1 MGWDMGADVG
11 EKAEPW
17 QGQTEGQV
25 IRRRKNIQR
34 AEPGAGPFGMD
45 RVKHTPSAS
54 TASSRPLLASVWVG
68 SQAEELCSRLAAVSS
83 CG

>member
-1 MGWDMGADVG
+1 LSCLYQGRLESMGWDMGADVG

-34 AEPGAGPFGMD
+34 AEPG
-45 RVKHTPSAS
+45 
-54 TASSRPLLASVWVG
+54 LLAW
-68 SQAEELCSRLAAVSS
+68 LL
-83 CG
+83 